1 MSDAGH
7 GQVHTDFGALALEV
21 GAEIGLDILGDIGSD
36 ADHVL
41 SGPGHVTGLLD
52 ELLGGSAA
60 LRTLL
65 GSLGTFVN
73 ITANAANILHFLF
86 LLQTIAI
93 VYSQTITIVHNCQA
107 PIFRSV
113 SV

>member
-41 SGPGHVTGLLD
+41 GGPGHVTGLLD

-86 LLQTIAI
+86 LLINDI
-93 VYSQTITIVHNCQA
+93 V
-107 PIFRSV
+107 
-113 SV
+113 